1 MIFGRF
7 KRKDDEERDLDEA
20 LDETD
25 DSQDDD
31 VEVTDELDEA
41 DDSEDDLD
49 EWERLDASRDWRE
62 DGPFDISEVDLD
74 ADEVERLDFGCV
86 VLTPFEGIQMQLQVD
101 QRLQLQGGQRRG
113 VSLLV
118 RAVAGQQPVPRGR
131 LQPAGRQ
138 RGCRGDETVHQHW
151 LSQPGGFQIE
161 PGHGGDL

>member
-101 QRLQLQGGQRRG
+101 QR
-113 VSLLV
+113 
-118 RAVAGQQPVPRGR
+118 
-131 LQPAGRQ
+131 
-138 RGCRGDETVHQHW
+138 TK
-151 LSQPGGFQIE
+151 
-161 PGHGGDL
+161 